1 PVGGLRART
10 AATLGR
16 TMAAT
21 GAAADGLRG
30 AVLAFAD
37 VAPENGI
44 GRALSLEL
52 DLDDGNGGRV
62 ARALAAAA
70 HVGPDVGAAIIAEH
84 AQSLEGGSRAAVLL
98 TEAALRVDETGE
110 EADSEALLRRAAESD
125 PGVPLAHHLGER
137 LSRARE
143 DRAALVEWI
152 RSRREASQ
160 DALEQAYDLVREGMI
175 LAGTEPATAASL
187 LEQAL
192 RARPKDTGLRELF
205 ERLSPEP
212 PPD

>member
-62 ARALAAAA
+62 ARAVAAWREDDGDRERAIAAALIAEAAGEPDRAKAEFERVRTMDLTNEAVARAAAA
-70 HVGPDVGAAIIAEH
+70 HVG
-84 AQSLEGGSRAAVLL
+84 
-98 TEAALRVDETGE
+98 
-110 EADSEALLRRAAESD
+110 
-125 PGVPLAHHLGER
+125 
-137 LSRARE
+137 
-143 DRAALVEWI
+143 
-152 RSRREASQ
+152 
-160 DALEQAYDLVREGMI
+160 
-175 LAGTEPATAASL
+175 
-187 LEQAL
+187 
-192 RARPKDTGLRELF
+192 
-205 ERLSPEP
+205 
-212 PPD
+212 